1 MEDDRLAFSD
11 ETKTK
16 LEKQRKIIHQLRQEK
31 EKLCEDIN
39 VATCKSQKRKD
50 KKLSKQIS
58 KLLDLH
64 EDNRERI
71 RAGKEDIA
79 EMEVQIKKVYY
90 VASCSDFGFIICFF
104 SWKVTL
110 NV

>member
-39 VATCKSQKRKD
+39 VATCKNQKRKD

-71 RAGKEDIA
+71 RSGKEDIA
-79 EMEVQIKKVYY
+79 EMEVQIKKVYLLLISRFWLLWI
-90 VASCSDFGFIICFF
+90 VFPAGK
-104 SWKVTL
+104 WH
-110 NV
+110 